1 MRINDEG
8 VSLIRQWEGVRLEA
22 YRDLGGVWTVGYGHT
37 ATAREGMTITEAEAE
52 RLLRADLEGFQN
64 AVNDAVR
71 VELTPGQFA
80 ALVSWTYN
88 IGVTAMRRSTLIK
101 RLNAGD
107 YEAVPAELAKWN
119 KVDGRRVA
127 GLANRRAAEAGLWAR
142 GAYVASREMQ
152 PDAKHV
158 SAAQAIAATGTGKA
172 AVGVGVAG
180 VLSTVAQ
187 HSDEIGALGRL
198 GPVVGVTLI
207 LTAAVLF
214 ILWRRGRL

>member
-1 MRINDEG
+1 MRITDEG
-8 VSLIRQWEGVRLEA
+8 IALIKQWEGLRLEA
-22 YRDLGGVWTVGYGHT
+22 YRDLGNVWTIGYGHT
-37 ATAREGMTITEAEAE
+37 ATAREGMSITEAEAE
-52 RLLRADLEGFQN
+52 RLLRFDLEEFQN

-71 VELTPGQFA
+71 VELTPNQFA

-88 IGVTAMRRSTLIK
+88 VGVMAMRRSTLLK

-119 KVDGRRVA
+119 RVKGHRVP

-152 PDAKHV
+152 PDAGQA
-158 SAAQAIAATGTGKA
+158 STAQALTSTGTGKA
-172 AVGVGVAG
+172 AVGVGAAG

-187 HSDEIGALGRL
+187 HSDAMGAMGNL

-207 LTAAVLF
+207 LTAATLF
-214 ILWRRGRL
+214 VLWRRGRI